1 MKQQRIS
8 ILLAVF
14 VLALSTLAC
23 VLPFS
28 QPTAPTA
35 QVITVVVQPSLAPT
49 TAALP
54 PTEAPTLAPTLEPT
68 LAPTQAPALPKAVF
82 DGISFSYPQSLASN
96 VSFEV
101 VPASPATQD
110 GPTWDVYPQYTQF
123 KFNGYLLS
131 NTFHEAAIFIYPTAD
146 YAAMQPYVAEVISRL
161 AQVLVSQPTSFPGNE
176 SLPFLPMFNAAQMSQ
191 SNVRYFRFANGSG
204 VRFLT
209 QYGQA
214 IYPINNNSL
223 FYTYQ
228 GLTDDG
234 KYYVSA
240 VLPVNNP
247 ALPNTVEEGIPNGDW
262 ESFSNHY
269 MDYLEAT
276 EPWMDSLTDDSFTP
290 NLADLD
296 AMLASLSVTP

>member
-1 MKQQRIS
+1 MKHNRIS
-8 ILLAVF
+8 ILLAVL

-23 VLPFS
+23 VLPFG
-28 QPTAPTA
+28 QPPAPTA

-49 TAALP
+49 TAPLP
-54 PTEAPTLAPTLEPT
+54 PTAEPTIAPTLAPTP
-68 LAPTQAPALPKAVF
+68 APALPKAVF
-82 DGISFSYPQSLASN
+82 NGISFSYPQSLAAN

-101 VPASPATQD
+101 VPASPASAD
-110 GPTWDVYPQYTQF
+110 VPTWDVYPQYTEF
-123 KFNGYLLS
+123 KFNGYMLS
-131 NTFHEAAIFIYPTAD
+131 NTFHEASILIYPTAE
-146 YAAMQPYVAEVISRL
+146 YAAMQPYAAEVFSRL

-176 SLPFLPMFNAAQMSQ
+176 SLPFLPIFNAAQMSQ

-204 VRFLT
+204 VGFVT

-214 IYPINNNSL
+214 AYPLNNNSL

-240 VLPVNNP
+240 ILPVNNP
-247 ALPNTVEEGIPNGDW
+247 ALPNTIEEGIPNGDW
-262 ESFSNHY
+262 QTFTDHF
-269 MDYLEAT
+269 MDYIENT
-276 EPWMDSLTDDSFTP
+276 EPWMDSLPDDSFTP
-290 NLADLD
+290 SLADLD